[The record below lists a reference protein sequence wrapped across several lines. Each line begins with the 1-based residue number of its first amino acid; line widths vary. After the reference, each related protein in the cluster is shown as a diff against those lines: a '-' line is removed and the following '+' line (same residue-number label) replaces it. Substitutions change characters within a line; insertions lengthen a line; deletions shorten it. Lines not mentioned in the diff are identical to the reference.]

1 MKFAKH
7 VLLAAAAPLALA
19 ACGEPAS
26 NSTAPPQAQAQTQ
39 AQAQA
44 TPGIDVNPAP
54 LAVPPPVQPSS
65 SPLGQAIDKA
75 EWSPKAARGEAARN
89 ALIRAEVLLSRA
101 HFSPGV
107 IDGQDGG
114 NLKNAVAAYERANS
128 LPEDG
133 KMDPEVWKRLA
144 ADQTPVMT
152 DYVITEDDVKG
163 PFTPPPPKED
173 YRAMAKLDRLG
184 YATPLEALAEKFRM
198 DEALLKALNPGVDYT
213 QAGTTIL
220 VTAPGPD
227 VLPAPVTQV
236 EVDKARNQVR
246 AYGADG
252 RLMAAYPATVGS
264 SDMPTPSGTWA
275 VNQVTFD
282 PHWNYDP
289 SKLNFGDKTLGKL
302 DIKPGPNN
310 PVGAVW
316 IDLTKDTYGIH
327 GAPDPRL
334 VGKTASHGCVRLTNW
349 DARQLASAVGKGTK
363 VVFTGEQA
371 GKAGV

>member
-26 NSTAPPQAQAQTQ
+26 NSTAPPQAQTQ

-75 EWSPKAARGEAARN
+75 EWSPKAARGDAARN

-184 YATPLEALAEKFRM
+184 YATPLEALAEKFHM
-198 DEALLKALNPGVDYT
+198 DEALLKALNPGVDFT